1 VKAADWHQDE
11 RWSSASRRE
20 IGVSAPEEL
29 SRRSGLAF
37 LRAII
42 GGELP
47 QPPISRTL
55 NFFILEAEKGR
66 VVFQGAPQAQFYNPI
81 GTIHGGWASTLLDSC
96 MACAVHSTLKAGL
109 GYTTIELKVNM
120 VRAIWNETG
129 PLRAEG
135 WVVHQGRQVS
145 TAEGKLIGADGR
157 LYAHGSTTCLVFPVP
172 VDGTTNRE
180 QSS

>member
-1 VKAADWHQDE
+1 VKAADWQQDE
-11 RWSSASRRE
+11 RWSAASRRE
-20 IGVSAPEEL
+20 IGVSAQEEL
-29 SRRSGLAF
+29 RTRSGLTF

-55 NFFILEAEKGR
+55 NFFILEADEGR
-66 VVFQGAPQAQFYNPI
+66 VVFQGAPLSEFYNPI

-109 GYTTIELKVNM
+109 GYTTIELKINM
-120 VRAIWNETG
+120 VRPIGHDTG

-135 WVVHQGRQVS
+135 RIVHAGRQVA
-145 TAEGKLIGADGR
+145 TAEGQLVGGDGR
-157 LYAHGSTTCLVFPVP
+157 LYAHGSTTCLVFPFP
-172 VDGTTNRE
+172 A
-180 QSS
+180 